1 MREYTRGEFLG
12 IGAVLATGFGIGDW
26 ELGDARLR
34 APGTPGASSPGPIQA
49 SGSVAPDLVVVNARV
64 YTVDDALPRAEAFA
78 VKDGRFIAVGS
89 TSDIRNLVE
98 SGTEVIDAG
107 GMTVTPGFIDAHM
120 HPASGGIRELTQ
132 VNLDARSM
140 AEIGERLRSAATQ
153 KPAGEWIVCFKYDDT
168 KIREGRRITRRDLD
182 GWVPDHPVRVSHRGG
197 HIAWYNSK
205 AFELAGVTAQTESPA
220 GGHIYVENGELTG
233 LMAERA
239 NRLFNGLIPSGS
251 TREQRQA
258 GVKLIAE
265 MVTAAG
271 LTSLHDA
278 SCGTDSAVAYQDAY
292 HAGELRCRIY
302 MMTRGGMFEGLKAAG
317 AYTGLG
323 DEWLRIGGVKFGA
336 DGSASGRTMA
346 MSTPYVG
353 RPDDYGILTM
363 TQEEIHEAVE
373 DAHRHDF
380 QVGIHANGDLAIDM
394 VLNAYERVQRMWPR
408 NDPRHRLEHCS
419 LVNPDLLRRIK
430 ATGSV
435 PTPFWTYVHYHGN
448 KWVEYGEEKMRW
460 MFAYRSFLDYDIPV
474 AGASDY
480 VPGPYEPLM
489 AIQSMVTR
497 TDFDGRAWGPNQR
510 ITVDEALRIGTINGA
525 KAGFEEDI
533 KGSITAGK
541 LADFVILAEDPHEVD
556 PESIKKIQI
565 ARTVVG
571 GQSMYS
577 G

>member
-12 IGAVLATGFGIGDW
+12 MGAVLATGFGIGDW
-26 ELGDARLR
+26 ELGDARPR

-132 VNLDARSM
+132 VSLDARSM
-140 AEIGERLRSAATQ
+140 AEIGERLRAAAAQ

-168 KIREGRRITRRDLD
+168 KVREGRRITRRDLD

-239 NRLFNGLIPSGS
+239 NGLFKGLIPSGS

-278 SCGTDSAVAYQDAY
+278 SCGTGSAIAYQDAY

-373 DAHRHDF
+373 DAHRHNF

-460 MFAYRSFLDYDIPV
+460 MFAHRSFLDYDIPV

-497 TDFDGRAWGPNQR
+497 TDFDGRAWGLNQR

-541 LADFVILAEDPHEVD
+541 LADFVILAEDPHEVN
-556 PESIKKIQI
+556 PESIKEIQI

-571 GQSMYS
+571 GQSMYA